1 MYVMNKNFQS
11 ILDNAAMRKP
21 SDRKYYRF
29 LVQCRFSPKEAHNI
43 MSHLSYIDL
52 RIYKYEFDT
61 FTNKSYG
68 LFIFWEI
75 LSTLPFD
82 MFKSNLLINYA
93 NAWILLHVKSWF
105 RVNFITIAVCK
116 REGHMVYCKI
126 SVIFYS

>member
-68 LFIFWEI
+68 LFILGEI
-75 LSTLPFD
+75 LSSLPFD

-93 NAWILLHVKSWF
+93 NA
-105 RVNFITIAVCK
+105 
-116 REGHMVYCKI
+116 
-126 SVIFYS
+126 

>member
-61 FTNKSYG
+61 FTNSYE
-68 LFIFWEI
+68 LFIFLEI

-93 NAWILLHVKSWF
+93 NA
-105 RVNFITIAVCK
+105 
-116 REGHMVYCKI
+116 
-126 SVIFYS
+126 